1 MKHLAPPLIF
11 LLGILLFVAVA
22 ASSAQTAYGII
33 LGSITDP
40 SDAAI
45 PGANVR
51 VTNIGTNI
59 SNEVSTGAEG
69 GYAVARLIP
78 GQYRVE
84 VSYEGFKTAASPALT
99 LLVNQNL
106 RFDATL
112 EPGTVETVVEVIA
125 VGTLIETDTSSVGK
139 VVENKQIVDL
149 PMVSRNFTDLIV
161 LSPATVTDNG
171 GSLGNEQNSFRTRL
185 SGGGSF
191 IGGGRA
197 GDNAYMIDGVE
208 NNDPG
213 FQTPSITPPIDAIQE
228 FRLMNKN
235 YTAEFGGGAAQINI
249 AIKSGTNEVHGT
261 AYEFLRNDVLNARN
275 FFAERDP
282 ITGRSKPQLR
292 YNQFGGSIGG
302 PVAKNKLFYFFNYE
316 STRVRTFAP
325 EAARYPSR
333 AQLGG
338 DFSGELPVTDYLTGD
353 QFPNNQVPSSRI
365 SAKSQDLLFLFPE
378 PNVPARVGFNTVK
391 TLSRPEN
398 VDQYHGRA
406 DWLASQKDNLFIR
419 ASFSDQDILRRALR
433 PLGGTLDQQK
443 GRNIALAWTRV
454 FSPKLLN
461 EIRIGFSRPISLR
474 AQEGAFDEDIAGS
487 LFRGTDTA
495 PVTFGAPAIGL
506 TDYSGVGSTGNGP
519 LNYLTNSWSF
529 VDSVS
534 YTAGTHK
541 IKIGIDFR
549 NFLFKEVNSFRPR
562 GYIGFTGLFT
572 QNPLNAT
579 GNSVA
584 DFVQGLPF
592 SAAVNQGEFTS
603 WFHAQVYNLY
613 VQDDWTVSPN
623 LTINWGLRYEYRTP
637 LEEELDRVSIFDPD
651 YPGGRMLTPNQAI
664 VDQLDTP
671 LIGGGASRGLIDPD
685 LNNFAPRIGLAY
697 RPFRDNRTVVRAGYG
712 VFYST
717 FEFNEYIF
725 SVLNSPWQ
733 KTSAVNASLDNP
745 IDFENLF
752 PTADTPIP
760 IAGSMSSLSLD
771 RRNRTPYVQQW
782 NFNIQRELGR
792 DWALEVGYLGSKSTK
807 LATRSV
813 ISQGML
819 TRPGPDPEVFFPYHN
834 FAFILIDRTE
844 GISNYHAGF
853 VRLEKRFG
861 DGFYLSA
868 HHTWSKGLSLA
879 SSACSV
885 GNDACLGRQNVWN
898 LRADYGP
905 NSYDVTHR
913 FVFSGIWELPFG
925 RGKRFGTDMPAVAD
939 GVLGGWQLNTIYQ
952 VQSGFPFS
960 ITARDVSG
968 TRSSFFPRADLV
980 GDASG
985 PDPEGAGRVFNR
997 FAFAQPSVGTFGNS
1011 GRNILRGEGLNNVDF
1026 SLFKNARITERVTA
1040 QVRGEF
1046 FNVFN
1051 HTQFGP
1057 FPGSSFSLDPNSQFG
1072 VYRRVQQEAR
1082 IIQLGLKFIF

>member
-1 MKHLAPPLIF
+1 MNRLLTPVCLLALLI
-11 LLGILLFVAVA
+11 LA
-22 ASSAQTAYGII
+22 AAPASAQTAYGTV
-33 LGSITDP
+33 LGTITDP
-40 SDAAI
+40 SAAAI
-45 PGANVR
+45 PGAQVR
-51 VTNIGTNI
+51 VTNVGTNI
-59 SNEVSTGAEG
+59 SNEVTTGTEG
-69 GYAVARLIP
+69 GYAVTRLIP

-84 VSYEGFKTAASPALT
+84 VSYEGFKTAASPDLT
-99 LLVNQNL
+99 LLVNQSL

-112 EPGTVETVVEVIA
+112 EPGTVETVVEVVA
-125 VGTLIETDTSSVGK
+125 TGTLIETDTSSVGK

-161 LSPATVTDNG
+161 LSPATVTDNQG
-171 GSLGNEQNSFRTRL
+171 ALGNEQNSFRTRL
-185 SGGGSF
+185 SGGASF
-191 IGGGRA
+191 IGGGRGA
-197 GDNAYMIDGVE
+197 DNTYMIDGVE

-235 YTAEFGGGAAQINI
+235 YSAEFGGGAAQINI
-249 AIKSGTNEVHGT
+249 AIKSGTNEIHGT
-261 AYEFLRNDVLNARN
+261 AYEFLRNDALNARN
-275 FFAERDP
+275 FFSEEDP

-302 PVAKNKLFYFFNYE
+302 PIARNQLFYFFNYE
-316 STRVRTFAP
+316 GTRVRTFAP
-325 EAARYPSR
+325 QAARYPTR
-333 AQLGG
+333 AQLDG
-338 DFSGELPVTDYLTGD
+338 DFSGELPITDYLTGE
-353 QFPNNQVPSSRI
+353 QFPDNRVPSSRI
-365 SAKSQDLLFLFPE
+365 SAKSRDLLFLFPE
-378 PNVPARVGFNTVK
+378 PNVAARAGFNTVK
-391 TLSRPEN
+391 TLSAPEN
-398 VDQYHGRA
+398 VDQYHART
-406 DWLASQKDNLFIR
+406 DWLASQKDNLFVR
-419 ASFSDQDILRRALR
+419 VSFSDQDILRPSLR
-433 PLGGTLDQQK
+433 PLGGLIDQQK

-454 FSPKLLN
+454 FSPRWLN
-461 EIRIGFSRPISLR
+461 EVRLGFSRPISLR
-474 AQEGAFDEDIAGS
+474 AQEGAFGEDVAGS

-495 PVTFGAPAIGL
+495 PVTFGAPGIGL
-506 TDYSGVGSTGNGP
+506 ADYGSVGSVGNGP
-519 LNYLTNSWSF
+519 LNYLTNSWSV
-529 VDSVS
+529 VDAVS
-534 YTAGTHK
+534 YTAGAHK
-541 IKIGIDFR
+541 LKVGIDFR
-549 NFLFKEVNSFRPR
+549 DFLFKEVNSFRPR
-562 GYIGFTGLFT
+562 GSISFTGLFT
-572 QNPLNAT
+572 QNPQNAT

-613 VQDDWTVSPN
+613 IQDDWTLSPRLTLN
-623 LTINWGLRYEYRTP
+623 LGLRYEYRTP

-651 YPGGRMLTPNQAI
+651 YPGGRMLTPNDAI
-664 VDQLDTP
+664 VQQLNTP
-671 LIGGGASRGLIDPD
+671 LIAGGASRGLIDPD
-685 LNNFAPRIGLAY
+685 LNNLAPRIGLAY
-697 RPFRDNRTVVRAGYG
+697 RPFSDNRTVVRAGYG
-712 VFYST
+712 VFYTT

-745 IDFENLF
+745 IDFDNLF
-752 PTADTPIP
+752 PTTDTPLP
-760 IAGSMSSLSLD
+760 IAGSMSSLTLD

-813 ISQGML
+813 ISQGRL
-819 TRPGPDPEVFFPYHN
+819 DRPGPNPEVFFPYHN

-861 DGFYLSA
+861 DGFYFNA

-905 NSYDVTHR
+905 NSFDLTHR
-913 FVFSGIWELPFG
+913 FVFSGIWEIPFG
-925 RGKRFGTDMPAVAD
+925 RGKRFGSSMPAVAD
-939 GVLGGWQLNTIYQ
+939 QILGGWQLNMIYQ

-960 ITARDVSG
+960 IFARDASG
-968 TRSSFFPRADLV
+968 TRSSFFPRANVV
-980 GDASG
+980 GDPGA
-985 PDPEGAGRVFNR
+985 PDADDPNRAFNR
-997 FAFAQPSVGTFGNS
+997 FAFAQPGEGTFGNS
-1011 GRNILRGEGLNNVDF
+1011 GRNNIRGEGLNNMDF

-1040 QVRGEF
+1040 QIRAEF

-1072 VYRRVQQEAR
+1072 VYRSVQQEAR
-1082 IIQLGLKFIF
+1082 IIQMGLKFIF

>member
-1 MKHLAPPLIF
+1 MTRLPFCLPVLAIASM
-11 LLGILLFVAVA
+11 LLVA
-22 ASSAQTAYGII
+22 APGSAQTAYGTL
-33 LGSITDP
+33 LGSITDA
-40 SDAAI
+40 SAAAI
-45 PGANVR
+45 PGASVR

-59 SNEVSTGAEG
+59 SNEVTTGVEG

-106 RFDATL
+106 RFDAVL
-112 EPGTVETVVEVIA
+112 EPGTVETVVEVTA

-161 LSPATVTDNG
+161 LSPATVTDSQ
-171 GSLGNEQNSFRTRL
+171 GSLRNEQSIYRSSL
-185 SGGGSF
+185 AGGGSF

-235 YTAEFGGGAAQINI
+235 YSAEFGGGAAQINI
-249 AIKSGTNEVHGT
+249 AIKSGTNEIHGT

-275 FFAERDP
+275 FFAEEDP

-292 YNQFGGSIGG
+292 YNQFGASVGG
-302 PVAKNKLFYFFNYE
+302 PVARNRLFYFFNYE
-316 STRVRTFAP
+316 GTRVRTFAQ
-325 EAARYPSR
+325 EAARYPTS
-333 AQLGG
+333 AQLNG
-338 DFSGELPVTDYLTGD
+338 DFSGELPVTDYLTGE
-353 QFPNNQVPSSRI
+353 QFPNNRIPTSRI
-365 SAKSQDLLFLFPE
+365 SGKSRDLLSLFPE
-378 PNVPARVGFNTVK
+378 PNVQARTGFNTVK

-398 VDQYHGRA
+398 VDQYHGRT

-419 ASFSDQDILRRALR
+419 ASFSDQDILHRALR
-433 PLGGTLDQQK
+433 PLGGALEQQK

-454 FSPKLLN
+454 FSAKWLN
-461 EIRIGFSRPISLR
+461 EVRIGFARPISLR
-474 AQEGAFDEDIAGS
+474 AQEGAFEEDVAGS
-487 LFRGTDTA
+487 LFRGTDSA

-506 TDYSGVGSTGNGP
+506 TDYAGVGSTGNGP

-529 VDSVS
+529 VNAVS
-534 YTAGTHK
+534 YTTGKHK
-541 IKIGIDFR
+541 IKAGIDFR

-562 GYIGFTGLFT
+562 GSISFTGLFT
-572 QNPLNAT
+572 QNPQNAT

-584 DFVQGLPF
+584 DFVLGLPF

-613 VQDDWTVSPN
+613 FQEDWTVSPN

-651 YPGGRMLTPNQAI
+651 YPGGRMLTPNQAV
-664 VDQLDTP
+664 VDQLNTP

-685 LNNFAPRIGLAY
+685 LNNFAPRVGLAY

-725 SVLNSPWQ
+725 SVLNAPWQ
-733 KTSAVNASLDNP
+733 KTSAVNASLENP

-752 PTADTPIP
+752 PTADTPVP
-760 IAGSMSSLSLD
+760 IAGSMSSLTLD

-782 NFNIQRELGR
+782 NFNLQREFGQN
-792 DWALEVGYLGSKSTK
+792 WALEVGYLGSKSTK

-819 TRPGPDPEVFFPYHN
+819 LRPGPSPEVFFPYGN

-853 VRLEKRFG
+853 VRLEKRFR
-861 DGFYLSA
+861 DGFYLNV
-868 HHTWSKGLSLA
+868 HHTWSKGMSLA
-879 SSACSV
+879 SSACTV

-913 FVFSGIWELPFG
+913 FVFSAIWELPFG
-925 RGKRFGTDMPAVAD
+925 RGKRFGSGMPAVAN
-939 GVLGGWQLNTIYQ
+939 GILGGWQINTIYQ
-952 VQSGFPFS
+952 AQSGFPYS
-960 ITARDVSG
+960 IKARDASG
-968 TRSSFFPRADLV
+968 TRSSFFPRANLV
-980 GDASG
+980 GDPHG
-985 PDPEGAGRVFNR
+985 RDPEDPERVFNR
-997 FAFAQPSVGTFGNS
+997 FAFAQPSEGTFGNS
-1011 GRNILRGEGLNNVDF
+1011 GRNILRGGGLNNVDF
-1026 SLFKNARITERVTA
+1026 SLFKNARVTERVTA
-1040 QVRGEF
+1040 QIRAEL
-1046 FNVFN
+1046 FNLFN

-1057 FPGSSFSLDPNSQFG
+1057 FPGESFSLDPQSQFG
-1072 VYRRVQQEAR
+1072 VYRGLLQDAR

>member
-1 MKHLAPPLIF
+1 MTHLRTHLTLLIAAM
-11 LLGILLFVAVA
+11 LLTAVPA
-22 ASSAQTAYGII
+22 SAQTAYGTI

-40 SDAAI
+40 SAAAI
-45 PGANVR
+45 PGASVR

-59 SNEVSTGAEG
+59 SSEVTTGAEG
-69 GYAVARLIP
+69 GYAVPRLIP

-99 LLVNQNL
+99 LLVNQSL
-106 RFDATL
+106 RFDTVL
-112 EPGTVETVVEVIA
+112 EPGTVETVVEVPA

-161 LSPATVTDNG
+161 LSPATVTDNQG
-171 GSLGNEQNSFRTRL
+171 ALSNEQNSFRTRL

-197 GDNAYMIDGVE
+197 GDNTYMIDGVE

-235 YTAEFGGGAAQINI
+235 YAAEFGGGAAQINI
-249 AIKSGTNEVHGT
+249 AIKSGTNEIHGT
-261 AYEFLRNDVLNARN
+261 AYNFLRNDVLNARN
-275 FFAERDP
+275 FFAEEDP

-292 YNQFGGSIGG
+292 YNQFGASVGG
-302 PVAKNKLFYFFNYE
+302 PIARNRLFYFFNYE
-316 STRVRTFAP
+316 GTRVRTFAP
-325 EAARYPSR
+325 QAARYPTQ
-333 AQLGG
+333 AQLNG
-338 DFSGELPVTDYLTGD
+338 DFSGELPVTDYLTGE
-353 QFPNNQVPSSRI
+353 QFPNNQVPSARI
-365 SAKSQDLLFLFPE
+365 SGKSRDLLFLFPE

-398 VDQYHGRA
+398 VDQYHGRT
-406 DWLASQKDNLFIR
+406 DWLATQKDNLFIR
-419 ASFSDQDILRRALR
+419 ASFSDQDILRRSLR

-454 FSPKLLN
+454 FSPQWLN
-461 EIRIGFSRPISLR
+461 EMRIGFSRPISLR
-474 AQEGAFDEDIAGS
+474 AQEGAFDEDVAGS
-487 LFRGTDTA
+487 LFRGTDSA

-506 TDYSGVGSTGNGP
+506 ADYAGVGSTGNGP

-529 VDSVS
+529 VDAVS
-534 YTAGTHK
+534 YTTGKHK
-541 IKIGIDFR
+541 IKAGIDFR

-562 GYIGFTGLFT
+562 GTVSFTGLFT
-572 QNPLNAT
+572 QNPQNAT

-584 DFVQGLPF
+584 DFVLGLPF
-592 SAAVNQGEFTS
+592 AAAVNQGEFTS

-613 VQDDWTVSPN
+613 LQEDWTVSPS

-664 VDQLDTP
+664 VDQLNTP

-685 LNNFAPRIGLAY
+685 LNNFAPRVGLAY
-697 RPFRDNRTVVRAGYG
+697 RPFGDNRTVVRAGYG

-725 SVLNSPWQ
+725 SVLNAPWQ
-733 KTSAVNASLDNP
+733 KTSAVNASLESP

-760 IAGSMSSLSLD
+760 IAGAMSSLSLD

-782 NFNIQRELGR
+782 NFNVQRELGQN
-792 DWALEVGYLGSKSTK
+792 WALEVGYLGSKSTK

-819 TRPGPDPEVFFPYHN
+819 IRPGPDPEVFFPYHN

-853 VRLEKRFG
+853 VRLEKRFR
-861 DGFYLSA
+861 DGFYFNA

-913 FVFSGIWELPFG
+913 FVFSAIWELPFG
-925 RGKRFGTDMPAVAD
+925 RGQRFGADMHPVAD
-939 GVLGGWQLNTIYQ
+939 RILGGWQVNTIYQ
-952 VQSGFPFS
+952 VQSGFPYS
-960 ITARDVSG
+960 IRARDVSG
-968 TRSSFFPRADLV
+968 TRSSFFPRANLV
-980 GDASG
+980 GDPHGRDAE
-985 PDPEGAGRVFNR
+985 DPEREFNR
-997 FAFAQPSVGTFGNS
+997 FAFGQPGEGTFGNS

-1026 SLFKNARITERVTA
+1026 SLFKNARLTERVTL
-1040 QVRGEF
+1040 QVRAEL
-1046 FNVFN
+1046 FNLLN

-1072 VYRRVQQEAR
+1072 VYRGVLQEAR
-1082 IIQLGLKFIF
+1082 IIQMGLKFIF

>member
-1 MKHLAPPLIF
+1 MTILRLRMPALAIAF
-11 LLGILLFVAVA
+11 LLLA
-22 ASSAQTAYGII
+22 AGPASAQTAYGTI

-40 SDAAI
+40 SAAAI
-45 PGANVR
+45 PGASVR

-59 SNEVSTGAEG
+59 SNEVTTGAEG

-78 GQYRVE
+78 GQYRIE
-84 VSYEGFKTAASPALT
+84 VSYAGFKTAASPALT

-106 RFDATL
+106 RFDAVL
-112 EPGTVETVVEVIA
+112 EPGTVETVVEVTA

-161 LSPATVTDNG
+161 LSPATVTDNQG
-171 GSLGNEQNSFRTRL
+171 ALANEQSIFRTGI

-235 YTAEFGGGAAQINI
+235 YSAEFGGGAAQINI
-249 AIKSGTNEVHGT
+249 AIKSGTNEIHGT

-275 FFAERDP
+275 FFAEEDP
-282 ITGRSKPQLR
+282 ATGRSKPQLR
-292 YNQFGGSIGG
+292 YNQFGASIGG
-302 PVAKNKLFYFFNYE
+302 PIARNRLFYFFNYE
-316 STRVRTFAP
+316 GTRVRTFAQQS
-325 EAARYPSR
+325 ARYPTS
-333 AQLGG
+333 AQLNG
-338 DFSGELPVTDYLTGD
+338 DFSGELPVTDYLTGE
-353 QFPNNQVPSSRI
+353 QFPNNQIPSNRI
-365 SAKSQDLLFLFPE
+365 SAKSRDLLFLFPE
-378 PNVPARVGFNTVK
+378 PNVQARTGFNTVK
-391 TLSRPEN
+391 TLAIPEN
-398 VDQYHGRA
+398 VTQYHGRT

-419 ASFSDQDILRRALR
+419 ASFSDQDIRNRALR
-433 PLGGTLDQQK
+433 PLGGTITQQK

-454 FSPKLLN
+454 FSPQWLN
-461 EIRIGFSRPISLR
+461 EVRLGFSRPISLR
-474 AQEGAFDEDIAGS
+474 AQEGAFEEDIAGS
-487 LFRGTDTA
+487 LFRGTDSA

-506 TDYSGVGSTGNGP
+506 SDYAGVGSTGNGP
-519 LNYLTNSWSF
+519 LNYLTNSWS
-529 VDSVS
+529 VVNAVS
-534 YTAGTHK
+534 YTTGKHK
-541 IKIGIDFR
+541 IKAGIDFR

-572 QNPLNAT
+572 QNPENAT

-584 DFVQGLPF
+584 DFVLGLPF

-613 VQDDWTVSPN
+613 FQEDWTVSPN

-637 LEEELDRVSIFDPD
+637 LEEELDRVSIFDPE
-651 YPGGRMLTPNQAI
+651 YPGGRMLTPNQAV
-664 VDQLDTP
+664 VDRLNTP

-685 LNNFAPRIGLAY
+685 LNNFAPRVGLAY
-697 RPFRDNRTVVRAGYG
+697 RPFSDNRTVVRAGYG

-733 KTSAVNASLDNP
+733 KTSAVNASLENP
-745 IDFENLF
+745 IDFDNLF
-752 PTADTPIP
+752 PTADTPVP

-771 RRNRTPYVQQW
+771 RGNRTPYVQQW
-782 NFNIQRELGR
+782 NFNVQRELGEN
-792 DWALEVGYLGSKSTK
+792 WALEVGYLGSKSTK

-819 TRPGPDPEVFFPYHN
+819 LRPGPDPEVFFPYHN

-853 VRLEKRFG
+853 VRLEKRFR
-861 DGFYLSA
+861 DGFYFNA

-913 FVFSGIWELPFG
+913 FVFSAIWELPFG
-925 RGKRFGTDMPAVAD
+925 RGKRFGSGMPAVAD
-939 GVLGGWQLNTIYQ
+939 GILGGWQVNTIYQ
-952 VQSGFPFS
+952 VQSGFPYS
-960 ITARDVSG
+960 IKARDVSG
-968 TRSSFFPRADLV
+968 TRSSSFPRANLV
-980 GDASG
+980 GDPNGRDSED
-985 PDPEGAGRVFNR
+985 PDRVFNR
-997 FAFAQPSVGTFGNS
+997 FAFAQPGEGTFGNS
-1011 GRNILRGEGLNNVDF
+1011 GRNILRGDGVNNVDF
-1026 SLFKNARITERVTA
+1026 SLFKNLRVTERVTA
-1040 QVRGEF
+1040 QIRAEF
-1046 FNVFN
+1046 FNLLN

-1057 FPGSSFSLDPNSQFG
+1057 FPGDSFSLDPQSQFG
-1072 VYRRVQQEAR
+1072 VYRRTLQEAR

>member
-1 MKHLAPPLIF
+1 MKTSHALSL
-11 LLGILLFVAVA
+11 ILLVASLVLTVA
-22 ASSAQTAYGII
+22 PVSAQTAYATI
-33 LGSITDP
+33 LGVITDP
-40 SDAAI
+40 TEGAI
-45 PGANVR
+45 PGAEIR
-51 VTNIGTNI
+51 VTNVGTNI
-59 SNEVSTGAEG
+59 SNVVTTGADG

-78 GQYRVE
+78 GLYTVE
-84 VSYEGFKTAASPALT
+84 VSFEGFKTAASPELT

-112 EPGTVETVVEVIA
+112 EPGTVETVVEVTA
-125 VGTLIETDTSSVGK
+125 VGTLIETDSSSVGK

-161 LSPATVTDNG
+161 LSPATVTDIG
-171 GSLGNEQNSFRTRL
+171 GSLNNEQNSFRTRL

-191 IGGGRA
+191 IGGGRGA
-197 GDNAYMIDGVE
+197 DNTYMIDGVE

-235 YTAEFGGGAAQINI
+235 YSAEFGGGAAQINI
-249 AIKSGTNEVHGT
+249 VIKSGTNAIHGT

-292 YNQFGGSIGG
+292 YNQFGVSVGG
-302 PVAKNKLFYFFNYE
+302 PVAKNRLFYFFNYE
-316 STRVRTFAP
+316 GTRVRTFAP
-325 EAARYPSR
+325 QSSRYPTQ
-333 AQLGG
+333 AQLNG
-338 DFSGELPVTDYLTGD
+338 DFSGDLPITDYQTGER
-353 QFPNNQVPSSRI
+353 FPNNQVPSSRV
-365 SAKSQDLLFLFPE
+365 SGKSRDLLFLFPE
-378 PNVPARVGFNTVK
+378 PNVPAGVGFNTVK
-391 TLSRPEN
+391 TLSAPEN
-398 VDQYHGRA
+398 VDQYHGRT
-406 DWLASQKDNLFIR
+406 DWLASEKDNLFIR
-419 ASFSDQDILRRALR
+419 VSFSDQDILRPALR
-433 PLGGTLDQQK
+433 PLGGLLDQQK
-443 GRNIALAWTRV
+443 GRNVALSWTRV
-454 FSPKLLN
+454 FSSQWLN
-461 EIRIGFSRPISLR
+461 EVRIGFSRPISLR
-474 AQEGAFDEDIAGS
+474 AQEGAFDEDVAGS

-506 TDYSGVGSTGNGP
+506 TEYSGVGSTGNGP
-519 LNYLTNSWSF
+519 LNYLTNSWSL
-529 VDSVS
+529 VNGVS
-534 YTAGTHK
+534 YTSGKHK
-541 IKIGIDFR
+541 IKAGIDFR
-549 NFLFKEVNSFRPR
+549 NFLFKEVNAFRPR

-572 QNPLNAT
+572 QNDDNAT

-584 DFVQGLPF
+584 DFVLGLPF

-613 VQDDWTVSPN
+613 LQEDWTVNPN
-623 LTINWGLRYEYRTP
+623 LTLNLGLRYEYRTP
-637 LEEELDRVSIFDPD
+637 LVEELDRVSIFDPD
-651 YPGGRMLTPNQAI
+651 YPGGRMLTPNQAV
-664 VDQLDTP
+664 VDQLNTP

-712 VFYST
+712 VFYTT

-725 SVLNSPWQ
+725 SVLNAPWQ
-733 KTSAVNASLDNP
+733 KTSAVNASLESP

-752 PTADTPIP
+752 PTADTPVP

-771 RRNRTPYVQQW
+771 RTNRTPYVQQW
-782 NFNIQRELGR
+782 NFNIQRELGQN
-792 DWALEVGYLGSKSTK
+792 WALELGYLGSKSTK

-813 ISQGML
+813 ISQGQL
-819 TRPGPDPEVFFPYHN
+819 IRPGPDPEVLFPYNN

-844 GISNYHAGF
+844 GLSNYHGGF
-853 VRLEKRFG
+853 VRLEKRFR

-885 GNDACLGRQNVWN
+885 GNDACLGRQNAWN

-925 RGKRFGTDMPAVAD
+925 RGKRFGSGINPVTDLI
-939 GVLGGWQLNTIYQ
+939 LGGWQLNTIFQ
-952 VQSGFPFS
+952 VQSGFPYS

-968 TRSSFFPRADLV
+968 TRSSFFPRPNLV
-980 GDASG
+980 GDAHAR
-985 PDPEGAGRVFNR
+985 DPEDPSRAFNR
-997 FAFAQPSVGTFGNS
+997 FAFEQPSEGTFGTS

-1026 SLFKNARITERVTA
+1026 SLFKNARITEGLTA
-1040 QVRGEF
+1040 QIRAEF
-1046 FNVFN
+1046 FNAFN

-1057 FPGSSFSLDPNSQFG
+1057 FPGSAFSLDPTSQFG
-1072 VYRRVQQEAR
+1072 VYRSVQQDAR
-1082 IIQLGLKFIF
+1082 IVQMGLKFIF

>member
-1 MKHLAPPLIF
+1 MKHLASPLMI
-11 LLGILLFVAVA
+11 LPGILLLLA
-22 ASSAQTAYGII
+22 AAPSSAQTAHGTI

-59 SNEVSTGAEG
+59 SNEVPTGAEG

-84 VSYEGFKTAASPALT
+84 VSFEGFKTAASPALT

-112 EPGTVETVVEVIA
+112 EPGTVETVVEVTA

-171 GSLGNEQNSFRTRL
+171 GALGNEQNSFRTRL

-197 GDNAYMIDGVE
+197 GDNTYMIDGVE

-235 YTAEFGGGAAQINI
+235 YSAEFGGGAAQINI
-249 AIKSGTNEVHGT
+249 AIKSGTNEIHGT

-275 FFAERDP
+275 FFAEEDP

-292 YNQFGGSIGG
+292 YNQFGASVGG
-302 PVAKNKLFYFFNYE
+302 PIAENRLFYFFNYE

-325 EAARYPSR
+325 QAARYPTQ
-333 AQLGG
+333 AQLNG
-338 DFSGELPVTDYLTGD
+338 DFSDELPVTDYVTGE
-353 QFPNNQVPSSRI
+353 QFPNNQVPTSRI
-365 SAKSQDLLFLFPE
+365 SGKTRDLLFLFPE
-378 PNVPARVGFNTVK
+378 PNVQARVGFNTVK

-398 VDQYHGRA
+398 VDQYHGRT
-406 DWLASQKDNLFIR
+406 DWLATQKDNVFIR

-454 FSPKLLN
+454 FSPQWLN
-461 EIRIGFSRPISLR
+461 EVRIGFSRPISLR
-474 AQEGAFDEDIAGS
+474 AQEGAFEEDIAGS
-487 LFRGTDTA
+487 LFRGTDSA

-529 VDSVS
+529 VDAVS
-534 YTAGTHK
+534 YTTGKHK
-541 IKIGIDFR
+541 IKAGIDFR
-549 NFLFKEVNSFRPR
+549 NFLFKEVNSYRPR
-562 GYIGFTGLFT
+562 GHISFTGLFT
-572 QNPLNAT
+572 QNPQNAT

-584 DFVQGLPF
+584 DFVLGLPF

-613 VQDDWTVSPN
+613 LQEDWTVSPN
-623 LTINWGLRYEYRTP
+623 LTINCGLRYEYRTP

-651 YPGGRMLTPNQAI
+651 FPGGRMLTPNQAI
-664 VDQLDTP
+664 VDQLNTP

-685 LNNFAPRIGLAY
+685 LNNFAPRVGLAY

-725 SVLNSPWQ
+725 SVLNAPWQ
-733 KTSAVNASLDNP
+733 KTSAVNASLESP
-745 IDFENLF
+745 IDLENLF
-752 PTADTPIP
+752 PTADTPVP
-760 IAGSMSSLSLD
+760 IAGAMSSLSLE

-782 NFNIQRELGR
+782 NFNVQRELGQN
-792 DWALEVGYLGSKSTK
+792 WALEFGYLGSKSTK

-819 TRPGPDPEVFFPYHN
+819 IRPGPDPEVFFPYHN

-853 VRLEKRFG
+853 VRLEKRFR

-925 RGKRFGTDMPAVAD
+925 RGKRFGSAIPAAAD
-939 GVLGGWQLNTIYQ
+939 LILGGWQLNTIYQ

-960 ITARDVSG
+960 VTARDVSG
-968 TRSSFFPRADLV
+968 TRSSFFPRANLV
-980 GDASG
+980 GDARGRDSE
-985 PDPEGAGRVFNR
+985 DPNRVFNR
-997 FAFAQPSVGTFGNS
+997 FAFAQPGEGTFGNS

-1026 SLFKNARITERVTA
+1026 SLFKNARITERINVQIRA
-1040 QVRGEF
+1040 EF
-1046 FNVFN
+1046 FNLFN

-1057 FPGSSFSLDPNSQFG
+1057 FPGTSFSLDPNSQFG

>member
-1 MKHLAPPLIF
+1 MNRFCTPLYLLALLI
-11 LLGILLFVAVA
+11 LA
-22 ASSAQTAYGII
+22 AAPASAQTAYGTV
-33 LGSITDP
+33 LGTITDP
-40 SDAAI
+40 SAAAI
-45 PGANVR
+45 PGAQVR
-51 VTNIGTNI
+51 VTNVGTNI
-59 SNEVSTGAEG
+59 SNQVTTGTGG
-69 GYAVARLIP
+69 GYAVTRLIP

-84 VSYEGFKTAASPALT
+84 VSYEGFKTAASSELT
-99 LLVNQNL
+99 LLVNQSL

-112 EPGTVETVVEVIA
+112 EPGTIETVVEVVA
-125 VGTLIETDTSSVGK
+125 TGTLIETDTSSVGK

-161 LSPATVTDNG
+161 LSPATVTDNQG
-171 GSLGNEQNSFRTRL
+171 ALGNEQNSFRTRL
-185 SGGGSF
+185 SGGASF
-191 IGGGRA
+191 IGGGRGA
-197 GDNAYMIDGVE
+197 DNTYMIDGVE

-235 YTAEFGGGAAQINI
+235 YSAEFGGGAAQINI
-249 AIKSGTNEVHGT
+249 AIKSGTNEIHGT
-261 AYEFLRNDVLNARN
+261 AYEFLRNDALNARN
-275 FFAERDP
+275 FFAEEDP

-292 YNQFGGSIGG
+292 YNQFGASIGG
-302 PVAKNKLFYFFNYE
+302 PIARNQLFYFFNYE
-316 STRVRTFAP
+316 GTRVRTFAP
-325 EAARYPSR
+325 QAARYPTK
-333 AQLGG
+333 AQLDG
-338 DFSGELPVTDYLTGD
+338 DFSGELPITDYLTGE
-353 QFPNNQVPSSRI
+353 QFPDNRVPSSRI
-365 SAKSQDLLFLFPE
+365 SAKSRDLLFLFPE
-378 PNVPARVGFNTVK
+378 PNVAARAGFNTVK
-391 TLSRPEN
+391 TLSAPEN
-398 VDQYHGRA
+398 VDQYHART
-406 DWLASQKDNLFIR
+406 DWLASQKDNLFVR
-419 ASFSDQDILRRALR
+419 VSFSDQDILRPSLR
-433 PLGGTLDQQK
+433 PLGGLIDQQK

-454 FSPKLLN
+454 FSPQWLN
-461 EIRIGFSRPISLR
+461 EVRLGFSRPISLR
-474 AQEGAFDEDIAGS
+474 AQEGAFGEDVAGS
-487 LFRGTDTA
+487 LFRGTDAA
-495 PVTFGAPAIGL
+495 PVTFGAPGIGL
-506 TDYSGVGSTGNGP
+506 ADYGFIGSAGNGP
-519 LNYLTNSWSF
+519 LNYLTNSWSI
-529 VDSVS
+529 VDAVS
-534 YTAGTHK
+534 YTAGAHK
-541 IKIGIDFR
+541 LKVGIDFR

-562 GYIGFTGLFT
+562 GYINFTGLFT

-613 VQDDWTVSPN
+613 FQDDWTLSPRLTLN
-623 LTINWGLRYEYRTP
+623 LGLRYEYRTP

-651 YPGGRMLTPNQAI
+651 YPGGRMLTPNEAI
-664 VDQLDTP
+664 VQQLNTP
-671 LIGGGASRGLIDPD
+671 LIAGGASRGLIDPD
-685 LNNFAPRIGLAY
+685 MNNLAPRIGLAY
-697 RPFRDNRTVVRAGYG
+697 RPFSDNRTVVRAGYG
-712 VFYST
+712 VFYTT

-745 IDFENLF
+745 IDFDNLF
-752 PTADTPIP
+752 PTTDTPVP

-813 ISQGML
+813 ISQGRL
-819 TRPGPDPEVFFPYHN
+819 DRPGPNPEVFFPYHN

-853 VRLEKRFG
+853 VRLEKRFR
-861 DGFYLSA
+861 DSFYFNA

-885 GNDACLGRQNVWN
+885 GNDACLGRQNVWD

-905 NSYDVTHR
+905 NSFDLTHR
-913 FVFSGIWELPFG
+913 FVFSGIWEIPFG
-925 RGKRFGTDMPAVAD
+925 RGKRFGSSMPALAD
-939 GVLGGWQLNTIYQ
+939 RILGGWQVNTIYQ

-960 ITARDVSG
+960 IFARDASG
-968 TRSSFFPRADLV
+968 TRSSFFPRANLV
-980 GDASG
+980 GDPGASDAE
-985 PDPEGAGRVFNR
+985 DPNRAFNR
-997 FAFAQPSVGTFGNS
+997 SAFTQPGEGTFGNS
-1011 GRNILRGEGLNNVDF
+1011 GRNIIRGEGLNNMDF

-1040 QVRGEF
+1040 QIRAEF

-1072 VYRRVQQEAR
+1072 VYRSVQQEAR
-1082 IIQLGLKFIF
+1082 IIQMGLKFIF

>member
-1 MKHLAPPLIF
+1 MNRLCAPLCLLALLIP
-11 LLGILLFVAVA
+11 A
-22 ASSAQTAYGII
+22 AAPASAQTAYGTV
-33 LGSITDP
+33 LGTITDP
-40 SDAAI
+40 SAAAI
-45 PGANVR
+45 PGATVR

-59 SNEVSTGAEG
+59 SNEVTTGVDG
-69 GYAVARLIP
+69 GYGVSRLIP
-78 GQYRVE
+78 GQYQVE
-84 VSYEGFKTAASPALT
+84 VSYEGFNTAVSPALT

-106 RFDATL
+106 RFDTTL

-161 LSPATVTDNG
+161 LSPATVTDNQG
-171 GSLGNEQNSFRTRL
+171 ALGNEQSYYRSGL
-185 SGGGSF
+185 AGGGSF
-191 IGGGRA
+191 IGGSRA
-197 GDNAYMIDGVE
+197 GDNTYMIDGVE

-213 FQTPSITPPIDAIQE
+213 FQTPSITPPIDAIRE

-235 YTAEFGGGAAQINI
+235 YAAEFGGGAAQINI
-249 AIKSGTNEVHGT
+249 AIKSGTNEIHGT

-275 FFAERDP
+275 FFAEEDP
-282 ITGRSKPQLR
+282 VTGRSKPQLR
-292 YNQFGGSIGG
+292 YNQFGASVGG
-302 PVAKNKLFYFFNYE
+302 PIARNRLFYFFNYE
-316 STRVRTFAP
+316 GTRVRTFAP
-325 EAARYPSR
+325 ESARYPTP
-333 AQLGG
+333 AQLNG
-338 DFSGELPVTDYLTGD
+338 DFSGELPVTDYLTGE
-353 QFPNNQVPSSRI
+353 QFPNNQVPTSRI
-365 SAKSQDLLFLFPE
+365 SQKSQELLFLFPE
-378 PNVPARVGFNTVK
+378 PNVQARTGFNTVK

-398 VDQYHGRA
+398 VAQYHGRT

-419 ASFSDQDILRRALR
+419 ASFSDQDILHPALR
-433 PLGGTLDQQK
+433 PLGGTITQQK

-454 FSPKLLN
+454 FSPQWLN
-461 EIRIGFSRPISLR
+461 EVRIGFARPISLR
-474 AQEGAFDEDIAGS
+474 AQEGAFEEDVAGS
-487 LFRGTDTA
+487 LFRGTDSA
-495 PVTFGAPAIGL
+495 PVTFGAPGIGL
-506 TDYSGVGSTGNGP
+506 SDYSFVGSTGNGP

-529 VDSVS
+529 VDAVS
-534 YTAGTHK
+534 YTTGKHN
-541 IKIGIDFR
+541 IKVGIDFR
-549 NFLFKEVNSFRPR
+549 DFLFKEVNSFRPR
-562 GYIGFTGLFT
+562 GSINFTGLFT
-572 QNPLNAT
+572 QNPLNST

-584 DFVQGLPF
+584 DFVLGLPF

-613 VQDDWTVSPN
+613 IQDDWKLSPR

-651 YPGGRMLTPNQAI
+651 YPGGRMLTPNQAV

-685 LNNFAPRIGLAY
+685 LNNFAPRVGLAY
-697 RPFRDNRTVVRAGYG
+697 RPFGDNRTVVRLGYG

-733 KTSAVNASLDNP
+733 KTSAVNASPGNP

-752 PTADTPIP
+752 PTADTPVP

-782 NFNIQRELGR
+782 NFNVQRELGEN
-792 DWALEVGYLGSKSTK
+792 WALEVGYLGSKSTK

-813 ISQGML
+813 ISQGRL
-819 TRPGPDPEVFFPYHN
+819 DRPGPNPEVFFPYHN

-853 VRLEKRFG
+853 VRLEKRFR
-861 DGFYLSA
+861 DGFYINA

-885 GNDACLGRQNVWN
+885 GNDACLGRQDVWN

-913 FVFSGIWELPFG
+913 FVFSAIWELPFG
-925 RGKRFGTDMPAVAD
+925 RGKRFGSSIPAGANAL
-939 GVLGGWQLNTIYQ
+939 LGGWQVNTIYQ
-952 VQSGFPFS
+952 VQSGFPYS
-960 ITARDVSG
+960 IKARDASG
-968 TRSSFFPRADLV
+968 TRSSFFPRANLV
-980 GDASG
+980 GDPHGRDSE
-985 PDPEGAGRVFNR
+985 DPERVFNR
-997 FAFAQPSVGTFGNS
+997 FAFAQPGEGTFGNS
-1011 GRNILRGEGLNNVDF
+1011 GRNILRGGGLHNVDF

-1040 QVRGEF
+1040 QIRAEF
-1046 FNVFN
+1046 FNLLN

-1057 FPGSSFSLDPNSQFG
+1057 FPGDSFSLDPNSQFG
-1072 VYRRVQQEAR
+1072 VYRSVLQEAR
-1082 IIQLGLKFIF
+1082 IIQMGLKFIF